1 MQGEEDRR
9 RSQSVTSL
17 EATNALLYLNP
28 QILCKKLQFPW
39 CKEKLKSKTYKHE
52 IEGALS
58 ELITLQA

>member
-1 MQGEEDRR
+1 MT
-9 RSQSVTSL
+9 SV

-39 CKEKLKSKTYKHE
+39 CKEKLKSKIYKRE